1 MLAFVLAFSLRAQQ
15 VSKIEFRDKKYEY
28 GPGRD
33 TLRLYFNLLDRNEE
47 RISTFNSNV
56 LDNFLDIVEDGELL
70 SAGAFSPVGGGQQRI
85 PSEYTFSILVDL
97 NIPLKERY
105 EIFDKAVSELVN
117 SARDSTVFL
126 STFGDFVSP
135 SRVLTKANVKDPDV
149 LAELQHE
156 PRAKYFYSGLY
167 TKMAEFG
174 DQDVENA
181 QTGPGYVIN
190 KDISRRASAN
200 PENNILF
207 VFTEGNARPSFEN
220 LNFLAVSN
228 YKDSLKKKGGIVPEI
243 YAFYYIPGDDD
254 PRIEETLKGLA
265 GENHY
270 MPSSEMDSVLESVKQ
285 VVADK
290 SYDYEFQFVPSKNKV
305 YTGKAEFTALW
316 KNDSVDGT
324 GTFSIG
330 SPERPW
336 PERVTGSSSALV
348 KYLVAVI
355 VVLLT
360 ELIFFFV
367 IKVLIPFVHS
377 ASFKSKYYKT
387 YQPEENVQRR
397 ICHYC
402 KQPIEPG
409 QKIVARCKH
418 IMHVHCWKQNGY
430 KCAEY
435 GQNCSE
441 GIQSH
446 VDWHSLFTIH
456 SLRDCYQMISGVV
469 AAFVAWVAFEL
480 LGRSAFSGISKAIVS
495 ACLSEKA
502 QILAS
507 DCESIISAFLLIG
520 LLLGF
525 FLSLLFRF
533 NDEYRRKDWKILLKI
548 MGLSLVT
555 ALGGALAF
563 TMGGVILCWLVS
575 VLHTTFIPWYC
586 SLPAYALF
594 ALTVM
599 LLLSWQSSIP
609 LKSAL
614 LGGGIAAIIGFLVL
628 FLSSF
633 SPIRWEWMNMLLDF
647 IIFGGGLGASLITVR
662 MLAEKYFLI
671 IKNGLREGQKIP
683 IHKWMNATGGGQ
695 KVSIGMTGEC
705 EIQMNWEKSNKVAK
719 EHARLFIDQDKLLP
733 MIKPLAT
740 GVIYNTRVELPVG
753 KNNVLSNGDT
763 FKIGDTIFQYIE
775 SE

>member
-105 EIFDKAVSELVN
+105 EIFDKAVSVLVR

-135 SRVLTKANVKDPDV
+135 SRVLAKANVKEVPE
-149 LAELQHE
+149 ELKYT
-156 PRAKYFYSGLY
+156 PSAKYFYSGLY
-167 TKMAEFG
+167 AKMAEFG
-174 DQDVENA
+174 GEDVDEA
-181 QTGPGYVIN
+181 ETAPDYVN
-190 KDISRRASAN
+190 NEEISRRAAVN

-207 VFTEGNARPSFEN
+207 VFTEGNARPSFEK
-220 LNFLAVSN
+220 LNFLKVKS
-228 YKDSLKKKGGIVPEI
+228 YKDATEEGGGIIPEI
-243 YAFYYIPGDDD
+243 YAFYYIPDGEN

-290 SYDYEFQFVPSKNKV
+290 SYDYEFQFIPSKNKI
-305 YTGKAEFTALW
+305 YNGKAEYSALW
-316 KNDSVDGT
+316 KNEAVEGV
-324 GTFSIG
+324 GTFSVG

-336 PERVTGSSSALV
+336 PERAASSSSALV
-348 KYLVAVI
+348 KYIVALF

-360 ELIFFFV
+360 ILIFFLV

-377 ASFKSKYYKT
+377 ASFKAKYYKT
-387 YQPEENVQRR
+387 YQPEDHVQRR

-435 GQNCSE
+435 GQNCAD
-441 GIQSH
+441 GIQPH
-446 VDWHSLFTIH
+446 VDWRSLFTIH
-456 SLRDCYQMISGVV
+456 SLRDCYQMISGVF
-469 AAFVAWVAFEL
+469 AAFVAWVVFEL
-480 LGRSAFSGISKAIVS
+480 LGRSGFSGISKAIVA
-495 ACLSEKA
+495 ACLSENA
-502 QILAS
+502 QLLAS

-525 FLSLLFRF
+525 FLSLIFRY

-548 MGLSLVT
+548 LGFSLVT

-575 VLHTTFIPWYC
+575 ALHTTFIPWYC
-586 SLPAYALF
+586 SLPAYILF

-628 FLSSF
+628 FLSSL
-633 SPIRWEWMNMLLDF
+633 SPSRWEWMNMLLDF
-647 IIFGGGLGASLITVR
+647 VIFGGGLGASLITVR